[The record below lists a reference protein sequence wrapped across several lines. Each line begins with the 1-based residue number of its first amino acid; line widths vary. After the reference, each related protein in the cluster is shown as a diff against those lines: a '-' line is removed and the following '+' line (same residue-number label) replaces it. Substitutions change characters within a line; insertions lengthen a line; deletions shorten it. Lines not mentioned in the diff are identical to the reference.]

1 MSPEKE
7 MFFNQ
12 PIVELPKI
20 TAPTAAEICA
30 QSKPSPEGRALLTP
44 GMTPAEYQY
53 ALEKNNL
60 SLDSVNFLAH
70 GLPEKDA
77 TCWACQASRMTAPKL
92 SAPEMDALNS
102 TEAWLKNPTPD
113 SRAAIAASLGKVD
126 FTGPGSWAAQSA
138 MWSQVP
144 GAPPTPAVPGVPAV
158 NLPAAAVAGA
168 ILLAAG
174 LNIGPPMPPV
184 PNPKLELPMAPPPP
198 NIPIQLQPPP
208 AQLQLQQPQLPPQ
221 PAVPVVNQPK
231 LMKPLLPFIDL
242 GKGVAR
248 GTVKCC

>member
-1 MSPEKE
+1 MSLDKE

-30 QSKPSPEGRALLTP
+30 QSKPSPEGKALLTP

-53 ALEKNNL
+53 ALEKNKL
-60 SLDSVNFLAH
+60 SVDSVNFLAH

-77 TCWACQASRMTAPKL
+77 TCWACQASRVTAPKL
-92 SAPEMDALNS
+92 SAPEMDALKS
-102 TEAWLKNPTPD
+102 TEAWLKNPTPE

-126 FTGPGSWAAQSA
+126 FTGPGSWAAQSV
-138 MWSQVP
+138 MWSQPVP
-144 GAPPTPAVPGVPAV
+144 GAPPTPAVPGMPAV

-184 PNPKLELPMAPPPP
+184 PNPKLELPMAPLPPP
-198 NIPIQLQPPP
+198 MP
-208 AQLQLQQPQLPPQ
+208 LQLQKPPVPLPP
-221 PAVPVVNQPK
+221 PVPVVNQPK